1 MEQNTAAA
9 VKPKRAK
16 KPSQTSGMSRA
27 LVRRETIS
35 AYCFLAPALVFFV
48 AFVVIPMFICV
59 FYSLF
64 DYSLGGINGFV
75 GLDNYI
81 QLFQDPVFHKGLINT
96 IIIVLVAVP
105 AVTAFSLWVGSAI
118 YRMNAFTRSFF
129 RCVFYLPVVTGSVA
143 ITVVWKWIL
152 DPYNGI
158 LNQLIGTNGY
168 NWLGEGKTALALHP
182 YALVGGV
189 DLPLPVQAGVHPAVF
204 GVHPVLEPEVH
215 ADLQLVP
222 DPGPAVPQRLFR
234 IHGRHLF
241 LTKISG
247 APAGACH
254 LIVPFSRPGFNPN
267 PPRSGKI
274 IVRPGG

>member
-129 RCVFYLPVVTGSVA
+129 RCVFYLPVVTGTVA
-143 ITVVWKWIL
+143 VTVVWK
-152 DPYNGI
+152 
-158 LNQLIGTNGY
+158 IGR
-168 NWLGEGKTALALHP
+168 AH
-182 YALVGGV
+182 V
-189 DLPLPVQAGVHPAVF
+189 
-204 GVHPVLEPEVH
+204 
-215 ADLQLVP
+215 
-222 DPGPAVPQRLFR
+222 
-234 IHGRHLF
+234 
-241 LTKISG
+241 
-247 APAGACH
+247 
-254 LIVPFSRPGFNPN
+254 
-267 PPRSGKI
+267 
-274 IVRPGG
+274 